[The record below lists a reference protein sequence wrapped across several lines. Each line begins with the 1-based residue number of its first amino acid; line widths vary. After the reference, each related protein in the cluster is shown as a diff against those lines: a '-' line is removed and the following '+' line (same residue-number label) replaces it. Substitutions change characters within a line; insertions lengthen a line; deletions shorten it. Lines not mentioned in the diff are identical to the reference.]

1 MSIYLDNSIYY
12 LKYINGTGG
21 RNMLVIYDL
30 WLLVI
35 GWGLYLNGLRIL
47 ACMLFLIGFIFFLK
61 SNIKMNCWRYLLCM
75 SITAI
80 FNIAISQY
88 GSFNKDLITYTFL
101 ILESLL
107 VSLSYELMYKLKIER
122 LMNIYF
128 LVAISFLSFLLI
140 AYIIPDTSMYL
151 EYKLNVVV
159 YIALIFIPSFL
170 LQSIQMLK
178 KMCALS
184 NKIKAWNH

>member
-1 MSIYLDNSIYY
+1 
-12 LKYINGTGG
+12 
-21 RNMLVIYDL
+21 MLVIYDL

-35 GWGLYLNGLRIL
+35 AWGLYLNGLRLL
-47 ACMLFLIGFIFFLK
+47 ACILFLIGLIISLK
-61 SNIKMNCWRYLLCM
+61 SNIKINCWRYLLCV

-80 FNIAISQY
+80 FNIAISQC
-88 GSFNKDLITYTFL
+88 GSFNKDFITYTFL
-101 ILESLL
+101 ILESLF
-107 VSLSYELMYKLKIER
+107 VSKSNELMYRLNIER

-128 LVAISFLSFLLI
+128 VVAISFLSFLLI

-151 EYKLNVVV
+151 EYKANVIV

-170 LQSIQMLK
+170 LESIQMIK
-178 KMCALS
+178 KMWTLS

>member
-1 MSIYLDNSIYY
+1 MSKYLDNDFFY

-47 ACMLFLIGFIFFLK
+47 ACVLFLIGFILFLK

-75 SITAI
+75 SITII

-107 VSLSYELMYKLKIER
+107 VSMSYELIYKLKIER

-128 LVAISFLSFLLI
+128 VVAISFLCFLLI
-140 AYIIPDTSMYL
+140 AYIIPDTTMYL
-151 EYKLNVVV
+151 EYKSSVVV

-170 LQSIQMLK
+170 LQSIQMLN
-178 KMCALS
+178 KMYTLS

>member
-1 MSIYLDNSIYY
+1 
-12 LKYINGTGG
+12 
-21 RNMLVIYDL
+21 MLVIYDL

-47 ACMLFLIGFIFFLK
+47 ACVLFLIGFILFLK

-75 SITAI
+75 SITII

-107 VSLSYELMYKLKIER
+107 VSMSYELIYKLKIER

-128 LVAISFLSFLLI
+128 VVAISFLCFLLI
-140 AYIIPDTSMYL
+140 AYIIPDTTMYL
-151 EYKLNVVV
+151 EYKSSVVV

-170 LQSIQMLK
+170 LQSIQMLN
-178 KMCALS
+178 KMYTLS

>member
-1 MSIYLDNSIYY
+1 
-12 LKYINGTGG
+12 
-21 RNMLVIYDL
+21 MLVIYDL
-30 WLLVI
+30 WILVI
-35 GWGLYLNGLRIL
+35 GWGLYLNELRIL
-47 ACMLFLIGFIFFLK
+47 ACMLFLIGFILFLK

-80 FNIAISQY
+80 FNIAISHY
-88 GSFNKDLITYTFL
+88 GSFDKDLITYTFL

-151 EYKLNVVV
+151 EYKMNVIV

-184 NKIKAWNH
+184 NRIKVWNH